1 MECEVRPPLS
11 RSEHGLEVVQRA
23 SADQFANKVAS
34 TFSTAQ
40 RVQMVESDSP
50 QQRHRLGE
58 ARDRGRARR
67 FGELLE
73 QVVEEH
79 LLVGP
84 AAVGRA
90 PGHRGTLNDVLKA
103 DVIQAHRQ
111 AEALDDVGGRVEHP
125 GLGLLIRQTGAPGT
139 QRRLR
144 HRGQRRTLH

>member
-1 MECEVRPPLS
+1 MEREVRAPLS

-23 SADQFANKVAS
+23 LADQFANKVAS

-40 RVQMVESDSP
+40 PVQMVESDSP
-50 QQRHRLGE
+50 HQRNRLSE
-58 ARDRGRARR
+58 ARDRRRACR

-84 AAVGRA
+84 ATVGRA
-90 PGHRGTLNDVLKA
+90 PGHRGTLDDVLKA

-111 AEALDDVGGRVEHP
+111 AEALDDLGGRVEHP
-125 GLGLLIRQTGAPGT
+125 GLGLLIRKASAPGT

-144 HRGQRRTLH
+144 HWGQRRTLH